1 MGADRHVA
9 ESGPAIELEDV
20 RFRWPG
26 AAEDVLAIDSLS
38 ISRGE
43 RVFMQGASGSGK
55 STLLSVI
62 GAIVDPRRGRVH
74 VDGVPLDSLSGGA
87 RDIFR
92 ADKIGF
98 IFQMFNLLPFLGLV
112 DNVLLP
118 CRFSARR
125 RVRALSH
132 GRSLDAEARRLLSTL
147 GLDVDVLA
155 DRPVIELSVGQQQRV
170 AAARALIGSPP
181 VVVADEPT
189 SALDADARH
198 DFLALLFEEVQAV
211 DATLVLVSHDRELA
225 GVFDRVIDLSAI
237 NQVHDAVTSA
247 RPGMIR

>member
-1 MGADRHVA
+1 M
-9 ESGPAIELEDV
+9 SSSPAIELEDV

-26 AAEDVLAIDSLS
+26 AAHDVLAIDALS
-38 ISRGE
+38 VARGE

-62 GAIVDPRRGRVH
+62 GAIVDPRQGRVH

-87 RDIFR
+87 RDTFR

-118 CRFSARR
+118 CRFSATRR
-125 RVRALSH
+125 SRALSH
-132 GRSLDAEARRLLSTL
+132 GRSLEDEARRLLSTL

-181 VVVADEPT
+181 IVVADEPT

-198 DFLALLFEEVQAV
+198 DFLALLFDEVKAV

-237 NQVHDAVTSA
+237 NQVHDL
-247 RPGMIR
+247 GMPAAQGMLP